1 MKIATKQ
8 KIEVKVETKKDSSQ
22 SPKNVAVT
30 YIPALCK
37 SCGNKK
43 N

>member
-8 KIEVKVETKKDSSQ
+8 KIDINVQIKKETLQ
-22 SPKNVAVT
+22 TNKNVAVNYT
-30 YIPALCK
+30 PTPCK

>member
-8 KIEVKVETKKDSSQ
+8 KIDVKTNTKSEIK
-22 SPKNVAVT
+22 PKSVVPDYT
-30 YIPALCK
+30 PTPCK